1 VSTPRILFDVDGPET
16 GLAFLTVN
24 RPEARN
30 AMTSDMYQSLVD
42 ACDRVDH
49 DPGIRV
55 FVIRGAGGQAFM
67 SGTDIAQFT
76 RFRTREDAL
85 AYERELDAVVDR
97 LERVTKPTIAQVQ
110 GVATGGGCAIALACD
125 LRVCSPDARFG
136 VPVARTLGNC
146 LSAANYARLLDL
158 LGPARARELMFT
170 GRLIEASEALALG
183 LVNRVV
189 DASAV
194 DAAVLELAATIA
206 RNAPLTLRATKEM
219 LRRLQAARRIPQVDA
234 DDLIAMC
241 YLSDD
246 FKEGVAAFLA
256 KRPPVFKG
264 R

>member
-1 VSTPRILFDVDGPET
+1 
-16 GLAFLTVN
+16 
-24 RPEARN
+24 
-30 AMTSDMYQSLVD
+30 
-42 ACDRVDH
+42 
-49 DPGIRV
+49 
-55 FVIRGAGGQAFM
+55 
-67 SGTDIAQFT
+67 
-76 RFRTREDAL
+76 
-85 AYERELDAVVDR
+85 
-97 LERVTKPTIAQVQ
+97 VQ